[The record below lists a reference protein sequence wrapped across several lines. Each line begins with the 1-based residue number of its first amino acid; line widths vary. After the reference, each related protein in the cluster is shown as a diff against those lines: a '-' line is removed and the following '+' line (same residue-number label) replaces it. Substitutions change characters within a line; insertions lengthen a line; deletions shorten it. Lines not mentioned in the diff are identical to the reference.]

1 MRKLWKNASRA
12 ALALTIGSIATFAGT
27 PAPASEADL
36 GPYFERLRTAPP
48 RAAAARPS
56 DAYRPM
62 AAPQTYQRPVHRAAY
77 TTGTLDIATLERTV
91 ANHINL
97 YRLSKGMRPLAEHGG
112 LAGTAR
118 AHSSAMASGTAPVS
132 HDGMRERLMPYMG
145 SFGYRA
151 GGEILAYNRGAGDP
165 AQAAMRSWIN
175 SYRHK
180 DVIEEDYASMGV
192 GVAQRPDGAYYFTV
206 LFVR

>member
-1 MRKLWKNASRA
+1 MRKLWKNATRP
-12 ALALTIGSIATFAGT
+12 ALALALGLAATLADV
-27 PAPASEADL
+27 PATATEADL

-48 RAAAARPS
+48 RATTIRPNY
-56 DAYRPM
+56 AYRTM
-62 AAPQTYQRPVHRAAY
+62 AAPQPYQRPVHRAAF
-77 TTGTLDIATLERTV
+77 TTGTLDIATLERSV
-91 ANHINL
+91 FNHINL
-97 YRLSKGMRPLAEHGG
+97 YRLAQGMRPLAENGG

-118 AHSSAMASGTAPVS
+118 GHSTAMATGAAPMS
-132 HDGMRERLMPYMG
+132 HDGMRGRLMPHMG
-145 SFGYRA
+145 SSGYRA
-151 GGEILAYNRGAGDP
+151 GGEILAYNRGTADP
-165 AQAAMRSWIN
+165 AQTAMRSWIN